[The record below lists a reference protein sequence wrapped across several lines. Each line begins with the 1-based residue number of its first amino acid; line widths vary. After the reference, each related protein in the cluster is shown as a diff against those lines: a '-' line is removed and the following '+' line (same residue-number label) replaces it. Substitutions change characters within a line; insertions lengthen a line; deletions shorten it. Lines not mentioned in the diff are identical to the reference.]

1 VITSSFEDAADDAN
15 ASSEPVRTVIIRA
28 NNKVYTLTPM
38 DALRGRVLTRPFARM
53 SPMIFRKP
61 STMFGL
67 PIRRFLLSVVSL
79 KCSIGASLAMRWTQ
93 PSETPARRLQ
103 EIIWV

>member
-1 VITSSFEDAADDAN
+1 
-15 ASSEPVRTVIIRA
+15 
-28 NNKVYTLTPM
+28 
-38 DALRGRVLTRPFARM
+38 
-53 SPMIFRKP
+53 MIFRKP

-103 EIIWV
+103 EIIWCSCIAKPFADPTVSLQPSAFRI